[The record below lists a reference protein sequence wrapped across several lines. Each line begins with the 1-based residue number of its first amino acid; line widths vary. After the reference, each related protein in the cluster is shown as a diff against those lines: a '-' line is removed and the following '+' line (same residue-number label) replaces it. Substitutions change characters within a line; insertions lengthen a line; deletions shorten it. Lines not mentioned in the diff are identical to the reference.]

1 MLTFDYDTAANDYD
15 YDCDYDYDTAAN
27 DYDYD
32 CAYDY
37 DTAAN
42 DGKEAH
48 C

>member
-1 MLTFDYDTAANDYD
+1 MLAF
-15 YDCDYDYDTAAN
+15 DYDTAAN